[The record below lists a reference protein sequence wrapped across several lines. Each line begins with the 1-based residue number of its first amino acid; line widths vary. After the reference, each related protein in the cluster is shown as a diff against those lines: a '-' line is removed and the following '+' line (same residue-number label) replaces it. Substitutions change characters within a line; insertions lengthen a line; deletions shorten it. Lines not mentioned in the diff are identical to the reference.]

1 MDMSD
6 RMSTQGTST
15 MDVLRRKDAALYRF
29 TPSTDNLSL
38 FCKKSMQLMS
48 SNSFEN

>member
-15 MDVLRRKDAALYRF
+15 MDVLRRKDAALIF
-29 TPSTDNLSL
+29 LMI
-38 FCKKSMQLMS
+38 KSQLDLYIL
-48 SNSFEN
+48 E